1 MRRCNKCGVNVR
13 GSGQVC
19 PLCQSRLTG
28 EAEPDVFPSIPT
40 VYSQFEMLFKLL
52 IFITVSGGLISV
64 ALDLM
69 IVDGLSWSVF
79 VLLGIVCFWVLIFF
93 AVRKRNN
100 IPKNITYQVVLV
112 GIISVVW
119 DFVTGWY
126 GWSIDF
132 VIPIACVV
140 AITSLGIIGK
150 VLKMPSGD
158 YIFSMIA
165 DGLFGIIPMILYAL
179 KLVHIIYPSI
189 ICFTLSLI
197 SIASLLI
204 FDGSN
209 IVSGMKKR
217 MHL

>member
-69 IVDGLSWSVF
+69 IADGLSWSVF
-79 VLLGIVCFWVLIFF
+79 VLLGIVCFWVRIF
-93 AVRKRNN
+93 
-100 IPKNITYQVVLV
+100 PKNITYQVVLV